1 MSDDRDAPR
10 WARWFLRVIVGKDRR
25 EEMIGDLNEV
35 HRRRSGPLGWLSTS
49 TDALQI
55 GITFWARR
63 LWDRGVNSTREMMKM
78 TGLWNDGRF
87 AMRGLLRAPGFTA
100 ITIGTLALGI
110 GATTALF
117 TVVNTVLLRPLPYH
131 NPDRLV
137 AVYETLP
144 GFPRFFVRPSNFV
157 EYQQHNTVFESVAAH
172 LRGGNEILTG
182 GDEPLAVSTARVS
195 ANLFTLLGVAP
206 IQGRTFDPEEDQPG
220 NDDVM
225 ILSHGFWQQH
235 FGADPDVIG
244 EQIVLSDRTFTIV
257 GVMPSGFELPELG
270 EVDVWRPW
278 ALSARER
285 SLGPAVGHIIP
296 YLTARLKSGASVEQA
311 RQDLGAIAAR
321 LVEEYP
327 ESQAG
332 LGIRI
337 EPMLGHTVGP
347 VRATLLMLLAAAG
360 LLLLIASTNVAG
372 MLLSRAIERQREMA
386 IRRALGAGRW
396 RLIRQ
401 LLTEGLVLGL
411 AGAAA
416 GLLAAYWGVRLLLAL
431 TPERLPRTYEV
442 AIDGQALGFALGV
455 ALVSVLICS
464 LVPALRASGFSP
476 VEALKGAAGSQ
487 MGGGRS
493 LMGRHVRPHG
503 VIVIAQVALS
513 LLLLIAAG
521 LFVRSFARLQRVDPG
536 FEAENLLLA
545 NIRLPASRY
554 DTRVQQAEFFKQLI
568 ERVSG
573 LPHVRAVGFT
583 AFRPIRDGFFNGP
596 WEIGGAAP
604 GQPTVVENFRGHYV
618 TPDYFRTMGIPLL
631 RGRIFSASEG
641 RQEWLGEWWQD
652 GSGLAVINETMATR
666 YFPDGNA
673 IGKRISGY
681 EIVGIV
687 GDVRQNGRFM
697 PAPAQAYFSLLQEPV
712 GRGWVVVRTD
722 GDPLSLVSAV
732 RAQVLS
738 IDPDQ
743 PVVRFATMEEILSDS
758 LAEQRF
764 SMFLMSVFG
773 ALALML
779 VVGGIYGVAS
789 YSVARRTH
797 EFGIRRALG
806 GGASAVFLLVLR
818 EGLRLSLT
826 GLVLGLVAAF
836 SLTRLISSQLYGVTA
851 TDPLTFVAA
860 CVGLVAVALVASY
873 MPARRATRADPM
885 EALRYE

>member
-110 GATTALF
+110 GATTAMF
-117 TVVNTVLLRPLPYH
+117 TVVNAVLLRPLPYH

-157 EYQQHNTVFESVAAH
+157 EYQQHNTVFESVAVH

-244 EQIVLSDRTFTIV
+244 EQIVLNDRTFTIV
-257 GVMPSGFELPELG
+257 GVMPSGFELPELR

-285 SLGPAVGHIIP
+285 SFVPPSVGHIIP

-347 VRATLLMLLAAAG
+347 VRAALLMLLAAAG

-401 LLTEGLVLGL
+401 LATEGLILGL

-431 TPERLPRTYEV
+431 TPERLPRTYGV

-464 LVPALRASGFSP
+464 LVPALRASGLSP
-476 VEALKGAAGSQ
+476 VEALKGAAGSL

-493 LMGRHVRPHG
+493 PKLGGRHVRPHG

-513 LLLLIAAG
+513 LLLLVAAG
-521 LFVRSFARLQRVDPG
+521 LFVRSFARLQGVDPG

-583 AFRPIRDGFFNGP
+583 AFRPIRDGIFSLQG
-596 WEIGGAAP
+596 EIGGATP
-604 GQPTVVENFRGHYV
+604 GQPTVIERWRPHFV

-631 RGRIFSASEG
+631 RGRIFSASEN
-641 RQEWLGEWWQD
+641 D

-673 IGKRISGY
+673 IGKRINSS

-697 PAPAQAYFSLLQEPV
+697 PAPAQAYSSVLQQPV

>member
-1 MSDDRDAPR
+1 
-10 WARWFLRVIVGKDRR
+10 V
-25 EEMIGDLNEV
+25 
-35 HRRRSGPLGWLSTS
+35 
-49 TDALQI
+49 
-55 GITFWARR
+55 
-63 LWDRGVNSTREMMKM
+63 
-78 TGLWNDGRF
+78 
-87 AMRGLLRAPGFTA
+87 

-110 GATTALF
+110 GATTAMF

-131 NPDRLV
+131 NPDRVV
-137 AVYETLP
+137 AVYETYP
-144 GFPRFFVRPSNFV
+144 DFPRFFVKPFDFL

-172 LRGGNEILTG
+172 LRRGNEVLTG
-182 GDEPLAVSTARVS
+182 GDEPLVVWTGRVS
-195 ANLFTLLGVAP
+195 ANLFPLLGVAP
-206 IQGRTFDPEEDQPG
+206 IQGRTFYPEEDQPG

-244 EQIVLSDRTFTIV
+244 RPMVLSNRTFTIV

-270 EVDVWRPW
+270 EVDGWRPW
-278 ALSARER
+278 AMSAGER
-285 SLGPAVGHIIP
+285 RHDWGHIIP
-296 YLTARLKSGASVEQA
+296 YLTARLKSGATVEQA
-311 RQDLGAIAAR
+311 RQELGAIATR

-327 ESQAG
+327 ESHAD
-332 LGIRI
+332 LGIRV

-347 VRATLLMLLAAAG
+347 VRAALWMLLAAAG
-360 LLLLIASTNVAG
+360 LVLLIACTNVAG
-372 MLLSRAIERQREMA
+372 MLLSRTIERQREIA
-386 IRRALGAGRW
+386 IRRALGASRW
-396 RLIRQ
+396 RLIRL
-401 LLTEGLVLGL
+401 LLTEGLILGL
-411 AGAAA
+411 AGAAT

-442 AIDGQALGFALGV
+442 AIDGHALGFALAV

-464 LVPALRASGFSP
+464 LVPALRASGLSP
-476 VEALKGAAGSQ
+476 VEALKGAAGSL
-487 MGGGRS
+487 MSGGRS
-493 LMGRHVRPHG
+493 LPPGGRHVRPHG

-513 LLLLIAAG
+513 LLLLVGAG
-521 LFVRSFARLQRVDPG
+521 LFVRSFAELQRVDPG

-545 NIRLPASRY
+545 NISLSSSRY
-554 DTRVQQAEFFKQLI
+554 DTRVQQAEFFTQLT

-573 LPHVRAVGFT
+573 LPYVHAVALT
-583 AFRPIRDGFFNGP
+583 MFRPIRDGYFNGP
-596 WEIGGAAP
+596 WEIGGATP
-604 GQPTVVENFRGHYV
+604 GQPTVVENFRGNTV
-618 TPDYFRTMGIPLL
+618 TPDYFLTMGIPLL

-641 RQEWLGEWWQD
+641 RQD
-652 GSGLAVINETMATR
+652 GSSLAVINETMATR

-673 IGKRISGY
+673 IGKRMGIY

-687 GDVRQNGRFM
+687 GDVRQAGRFR
-697 PAPAQAYFSLLQEPV
+697 PAPAQAYFSMVQRPV
-712 GRGWVVVRTD
+712 GAPWMVIRTD
-722 GDPLSLVSAV
+722 GDPLRLVPAV

-743 PVVRFATMEEILSDS
+743 PVARFATMEELLADS

-779 VVGGIYGVAS
+779 VIGGIYGVAS

-806 GGASAVFLLVLR
+806 GGAPAVFFLVLH

-826 GLVLGLVAAF
+826 GLALGLVAAL
-836 SLTRLISSQLYGVTA
+836 SLTRLISSQLYGLSA

-860 CVGLVAVALVASY
+860 CVGLVGVLLVASY
-873 MPARRATRADPM
+873 VPARRATRADPM